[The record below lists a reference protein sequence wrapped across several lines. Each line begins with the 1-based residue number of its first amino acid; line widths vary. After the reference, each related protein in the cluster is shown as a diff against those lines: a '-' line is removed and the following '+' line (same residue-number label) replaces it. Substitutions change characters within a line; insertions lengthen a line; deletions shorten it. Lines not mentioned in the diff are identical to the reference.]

1 MHKCNAKGKMISV
14 VNNVNRIFMLQSRRT
29 FPEMNSVY
37 TSAVNNGKTIGI
49 GIFMLQSGRKFAA
62 QMTSVDDAHV
72 MAIHLAIHLVKTGVT
87 KHHPFQIYSSCRTTV
102 ERIMGQKSTLPC
114 IRYSNNTIAKN
125 LAVLGLTSDMYDA
138 YYLQL
143 PHIKSRLSIV
153 NF

>member
-1 MHKCNAKGKMISV
+1 MNTA
-14 VNNVNRIFMLQSRRT
+14 VNNVMLQSRRK

-37 TSAVNNGKTIGI
+37 TSAVNNGNTIGI

-62 QMTSVDDAHV
+62 RIATTGDAHV
-72 MAIHLAIHLVKTGVT
+72 IAIRLALHLVNTRDTT
-87 KHHPFQIYSSCRTTV
+87 KHKPFQIYSSCRTTI

-114 IRYSNNTIAKN
+114 VRYSNNTIANK